1 MSTAYQTQ
9 APTPT
14 SLDASQSATLSD
26 PFDNEQGTVYPSM
39 YSYSG
44 SSQSPSGFPPSSTHP
59 TFPSRVSDVYG
70 TGYINSFANY
80 QDYGTVYPP
89 TGFIPP
95 MGDTGPSMNYANFQ
109 PPGSTFYD
117 MSVGTSPYATALQ
130 ASAYTGHQVQTS
142 STFQCESPSLP
153 QAIFVD
159 QQDQHGVYNQEYSAV
174 EAPPPD
180 TGDFQSVSCQS
191 QEEFPAAVAEQEVRL
206 SSDQ

>member
-1 MSTAYQTQ
+1 
-9 APTPT
+9 
-14 SLDASQSATLSD
+14 
-26 PFDNEQGTVYPSM
+26 
-39 YSYSG
+39 
-44 SSQSPSGFPPSSTHP
+44 
-59 TFPSRVSDVYG
+59 
-70 TGYINSFANY
+70 
-80 QDYGTVYPP
+80 
-89 TGFIPP
+89 
-95 MGDTGPSMNYANFQ
+95 MNYANFQ